1 MRVNISTQ
9 VQPHEHLS
17 RLQHHH
23 CNPSPIWTRSYT
35 DDFHL
40 NSFFVLLRQAGSF
53 LLSIIISR
61 VSEPQCAHVYM
72 RVVLD
77 HPRWGV
83 HLLVVLM
90 GLTTTP
96 CIVVASVIAY
106 RMYKQPLPQ
115 SRVPSCRNWRSSPL
129 GSTSGLNTSTIVIII
144 QQCSLDQSFSNHLAT
159 SRQQDVYMLP
169 SADCL
174 FTYAD
179 LDIPSD
185 VTSLN

>member
-1 MRVNISTQ
+1 VSSVSLSDLSTRLRTRRYNSRGRSTKKMMKALGERGRPTSLRTQMSRKSVNSSDSVNISTQ

-17 RLQHHH
+17 RLQHRH
-23 CNPSPIWTRSYT
+23 CNPSPTWTRSYT

-115 SRVPSCRNWRSSPL
+115 SRVPS
-129 GSTSGLNTSTIVIII
+129 
-144 QQCSLDQSFSNHLAT
+144 
-159 SRQQDVYMLP
+159 
-169 SADCL
+169 
-174 FTYAD
+174 
-179 LDIPSD
+179 
-185 VTSLN
+185 